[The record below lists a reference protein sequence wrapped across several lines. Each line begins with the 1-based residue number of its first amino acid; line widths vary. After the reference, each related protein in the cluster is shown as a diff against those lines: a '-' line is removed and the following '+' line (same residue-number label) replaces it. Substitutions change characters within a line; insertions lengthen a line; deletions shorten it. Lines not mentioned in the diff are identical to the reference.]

1 MRKGNTVYKK
11 SGKKLTKKG
20 KSKSKR
26 AAKKYLKVL
35 NAVEHG
41 WKPKKRKARR
51 KRK

>member
-1 MRKGNTVYKK
+1 MPYMRKGNTVYKK
-11 SGKKLTKKG
+11 SGKKKG

-35 NAVEHG
+35 NAIEHG